1 MAALSLR
8 AESPSVYNFVAS
20 SGSDTAKLSFSTV
33 LSLCICA
40 ASFAITA
47 VVMFVLFRIWV
58 RRRNRQLADRL
69 SQLDD
74 GEGQL
79 GKSENDVA
87 SPEMWEIE
95 VDYEEDLINPLALQ
109 YCHVK
114 NIDGS
119 FSSSYSSLSLAVLVA
134 LPSPPHAPAA
144 QDLPELVLATTA
156 FRSSYL
162 SEIKPI
168 TSVDSTNRCVEH

>member
-1 MAALSLR
+1 
-8 AESPSVYNFVAS
+8 
-20 SGSDTAKLSFSTV
+20 
-33 LSLCICA
+33 
-40 ASFAITA
+40 
-47 VVMFVLFRIWV
+47 MFVLFRIWV

-95 VDYEEDLINPLALQ
+95 PLALQ